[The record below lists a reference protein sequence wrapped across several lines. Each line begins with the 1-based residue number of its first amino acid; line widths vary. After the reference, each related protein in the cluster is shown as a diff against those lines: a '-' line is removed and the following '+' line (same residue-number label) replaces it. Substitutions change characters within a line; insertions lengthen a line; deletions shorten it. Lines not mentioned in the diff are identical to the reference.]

1 MIPIQLERRANG
13 VANEDLN
20 VGSIVTALTI
30 VNRPL
35 WQRGRCLQEWA
46 PAGEDGCNQRM
57 IRLWSPPLRSPIS
70 TAWPSARH
78 KESNFA
84 ASICFMTAPF
94 AWPLFNSCIQVTL
107 RATSPLSLCSYNS
120 YWAAFCFKL
129 LIGHLTHRLTS
140 NLSILDDRY
149 WNACSKVVMIWLK
162 KTGVREAFD
171 SEIRIGIFRV
181 VPSQSCWPP
190 PWPGWPTFCSFSSSF
205 SAVWVKLREEIFS
218 DWERGWT
225 WFEWAAAS
233 VTR

>member
-140 NLSILDDRY
+140 NLSILGDLY
-149 WNACSKVVMIWLK
+149 WNACSNCRLVKWATWTLNLH
-162 KTGVREAFD
+162 F
-171 SEIRIGIFRV
+171 F
-181 VPSQSCWPP
+181 
-190 PWPGWPTFCSFSSSF
+190 FN
-205 SAVWVKLREEIFS
+205 WVNFTLIFS
-218 DWERGWT
+218 TAESPTLGVLDG
-225 WFEWAAAS
+225 AS
-233 VTR
+233 VTNI